1 MSRVQAL
8 AEHEITTIHFRGH
21 SFAPLVSGALY
32 WPAHDTLLVADLHL
46 EKMSSY
52 ARSGQLL
59 PPYDTAMTLAQLEA
73 DIALTGAKK
82 LIALGDSFHRDE
94 GTGTLRDD
102 DKMRLSQLTGSMDWV
117 WIAGN
122 HDPSVHRL
130 GGLCVSEISVSGCT
144 LRHEPER
151 GAQGVIAGHLHPA
164 ARIAMNG
171 KSTRRPCFVWD
182 ENLLILPAYG
192 ASTGS
197 LNILS
202 DAFAG
207 LFNRSRLQVVVMG
220 REQLYPVGLN
230 RLVRG

>member
-1 MSRVQAL
+1 MSSAHPL
-8 AEHEITTIHFRGH
+8 TDGEIITISFRGQ
-21 SFAPLVSGALY
+21 SFAPLISGALY
-32 WPAHDTLLVADLHL
+32 WPAHETLLVADLHL
-46 EKMSSY
+46 EKMASF
-52 ARSGQLL
+52 ARSGQFL
-59 PPYDTAMTLAQLEA
+59 PPYDTAMTLARLEA
-73 DIALTGAKK
+73 DIRLTGAKK

-94 GTGTLRDD
+94 GVQTLNAQDRT
-102 DKMRLSQLTGSMDWV
+102 RISQITGSLDWV

-130 GGLCVSEISVSGCT
+130 GGLCVNEISVSGCL

-151 GAQGVIAGHLHPA
+151 GGQGLIAGHLHPA

-182 ENLLILPAYG
+182 DNQLILPAYG

-207 LFNRSRLQVVVMG
+207 LFNRSKLQVMVMG
-220 REQLYPVGLN
+220 RDRLYPVGLN

>member
-1 MSRVQAL
+1 MSSVDPL
-8 AEHEITTIHFRGH
+8 TDIELTTINFRGH
-21 SFAPLVSGALY
+21 SFAPLVSGALF
-32 WPAHDTLLVADLHL
+32 WPAHETLLVADLHL

-59 PPYDTAMTLAQLEA
+59 PPYDTAMTLDRLES
-73 DIALTGAKK
+73 DIRLTGAKK
-82 LIALGDSFHRDE
+82 VIALGDSFHRDE
-94 GTGTLRDD
+94 GTKSLLEEDRA
-102 DKMRLSQLTGSMDWV
+102 RLSRLTGSLDWL
-117 WIAGN
+117 WLAGN
-122 HDPSVHRL
+122 HDPSVHTL
-130 GGLCVSEISVSGCT
+130 GGLCTSEISVSGCM
-144 LRHEPER
+144 LRHEPTRSE
-151 GAQGVIAGHLHPA
+151 GGVIAGHLHPA

-182 ENLLILPAYG
+182 DNLLILPAYG

-207 LFNRSRLQVVVMG
+207 FFNHSRLQVMVMG
-220 REQLYPVGLN
+220 RDKLYPVGVN

>member
-1 MSRVQAL
+1 MSSAQPL
-8 AEHEITTIHFRGH
+8 ADHEPVTILFRGH
-21 SFAPLVSGALY
+21 SFAPLVSGALF
-32 WPAHDTLLVADLHL
+32 WPAHETLLVADLHF

-59 PPYDTAMTLAQLEA
+59 PPYDTAMTLERLEA
-73 DIALTGAKK
+73 DIRLTGAKK
-82 LIALGDSFHRDE
+82 VVALGDSFHRDE
-94 GTGTLRDD
+94 GPGSLTAD
-102 DKMRLSQLTGSMDWV
+102 DKARISRLTRTMDWV
-117 WIAGN
+117 WLAGN

-130 GGLCVSEISVSGCT
+130 GGLCVNEISISGCV
-144 LRHEPER
+144 LRHEPVR
-151 GAQGVIAGHLHPA
+151 NGGVVAGHLHPA

-182 ENLLILPAYG
+182 DELLILPAYG

-207 LFNRSRLQVVVMG
+207 LFNRSKLQVMVMG
-220 REQLYPVGLN
+220 KDRLYPVGLS

>member
-1 MSRVQAL
+1 MSLAQPQADS
-8 AEHEITTIHFRGH
+8 AFTTIRFRGH
-21 SFAPLVSGALY
+21 SFAPLVSGALF
-32 WPAHDTLLVADLHL
+32 WPAHETLLVADLHL

-59 PPYDTAMTLAQLEA
+59 PPYDTAMTLERLET
-73 DIALTGAKK
+73 DIRLTGAKK
-82 LIALGDSFHRDE
+82 LVALGDSFHRDE
-94 GTGTLRDD
+94 GTNTLAAE
-102 DKMRLSQLTGSMDWV
+102 DKARISRLTGSMDWV
-117 WIAGN
+117 WLAGN

-130 GGLCVSEISVSGCT
+130 GGLCVNEILVSGCV
-144 LRHEPER
+144 LRHEPVR
-151 GAQGVIAGHLHPA
+151 GSAGVIAGHLHPA

-202 DAFAG
+202 DAFTG
-207 LFNRSRLQVVVMG
+207 LFNRSGLQVMVMG
-220 REQLYPVGLN
+220 RDRLYPVGLN

>member
-1 MSRVQAL
+1 MSL
-8 AEHEITTIHFRGH
+8 AQPKAESELMTIRFRGH
-21 SFAPLVSGALY
+21 SFAPLVSGALF
-32 WPAHDTLLVADLHL
+32 WPAHETLLVADLHL

-52 ARSGQLL
+52 ARWGQLL
-59 PPYDTAMTLAQLEA
+59 PPYDTAQTLERLQA
-73 DIALTGAKK
+73 DIKTTGAKK
-82 LIALGDSFHRDE
+82 VIALGDSFHRDE
-94 GTGTLRDD
+94 GTNSLIAD
-102 DKMRLSQLTGSMDWV
+102 DKARISQLTGSLDWV

-130 GGLCVSEISVSGCT
+130 GGLCVNEISISGCV
-144 LRHEPER
+144 LRHEPVR
-151 GAQGVIAGHLHPA
+151 GGAGVIAGHLHPA

-171 KSTRRPCFVWD
+171 KSTRRPCFAWD

-202 DAFAG
+202 DAFSG
-207 LFNRSRLQVVVMG
+207 LFNHAQLQVMVMG
-220 REQLYPVGLN
+220 RDRLYPVGVN

>member
-1 MSRVQAL
+1 MSSAHPL
-8 AEHEITTIHFRGH
+8 TDSEITIINFRGH
-21 SFAPLVSGALY
+21 AFAPLVSGALY
-32 WPAHDTLLVADLHL
+32 WPAHETLLVADLHL
-46 EKMSSY
+46 EKMSSF

-59 PPYDTAMTLAQLEA
+59 PPYDTAMTLERLER
-73 DIALTGAKK
+73 DIALTGARKI
-82 LIALGDSFHRDE
+82 IALGDSFHRDAGTDTLPDAE
-94 GTGTLRDD
+94 RARISRLTGTI
-102 DKMRLSQLTGSMDWV
+102 DWV
-117 WIAGN
+117 WLAGN

-130 GGLCVSEISVSGCT
+130 GGLCTSEISVSGCV
-144 LRHEPER
+144 LRHEPAP

-202 DAFAG
+202 EAFGG
-207 LFNRSRLQVVVMG
+207 LFNRARLQVMVMG
-220 REQLYPVGLN
+220 RDRLYPVGLN